1 YQREEIDIVTNT
13 DDVLPPGVEN
23 DDDSEGEID
32 AIEELHVD
40 NSISNAKIELSV
52 NEDANFDN
60 PSIPRPPPE
69 PPDAEFDFKQD
80 AEEEIS
86 VMMNAIRDEF
96 NVSNDKNADYCSFMF
111 VIRIFMPYLIC
122 SKMFLSFLSAESED
136 TIFNPGLL
144 IDDSILFPN
153 NESSESDFVN
163 PSFPRPPPEPP
174 DADFKTDPG
183 EEISVVINTI
193 DELECLDP
201 RDEFDDDDYSS
212 FIFLI
217 YPKVFYFPLSVESE
231 DTIFDAGISV

>member
-1 YQREEIDIVTNT
+1 NDYQREEIDIVTNT

-136 TIFNPGLL
+136 TIFNP
-144 IDDSILFPN
+144 
-153 NESSESDFVN
+153 
-163 PSFPRPPPEPP
+163 EPP